1 MHKGQSACQVV
12 PLFEK
17 EDPRAESEPP
27 EHAPRCDP
35 TSAPPC
41 RNRGESQLR
50 GSWAMAERG
59 RGPRPR
65 SRVPSQGREGGVR
78 PEEGGPV
85 RPAGWSRGR
94 PPPAPGGP
102 CRALSG
108 KRSAQISKWPGPA
121 SVSPAPSCLGP
132 PHAGAMA
139 SVAPG
144 HDPLGTTPALRRPR
158 CSRARFPVAGLGAEG
173 LDQKDTPQFSAT
185 ESFPPL
191 RPAALETQRRTG
203 PWAAPLRSAALELSR
218 IDPSEPPCLPGRQS
232 GLGRAAVGRDEVP

>member
-1 MHKGQSACQVV
+1 MGAEASPLRGVVFVSHTGASLQRLRMHKGQSACQVV

-17 EDPRAESEPP
+17 EDPRAESKPP

-35 TSAPPC
+35 TSATPPC

-108 KRSAQISKWPGPA
+108 KRSARISKWPGPA

-132 PHAGAMA
+132 PHCW
-139 SVAPG
+139 G
-144 HDPLGTTPALRRPR
+144 H
-158 CSRARFPVAGLGAEG
+158 GL
-173 LDQKDTPQFSAT
+173 S
-185 ESFPPL
+185 
-191 RPAALETQRRTG
+191 G
-203 PWAAPLRSAALELSR
+203 PWPRPPRYHARAPKAPLLQ
-218 IDPSEPPCLPGRQS
+218 GQ
-232 GLGRAAVGRDEVP
+232 VPRGGAGG